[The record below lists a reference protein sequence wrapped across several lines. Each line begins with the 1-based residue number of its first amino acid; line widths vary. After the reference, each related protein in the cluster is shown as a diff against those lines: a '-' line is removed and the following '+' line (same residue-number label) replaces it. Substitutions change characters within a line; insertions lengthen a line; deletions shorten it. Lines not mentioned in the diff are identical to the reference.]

1 MNQYYAVVDL
11 RSEGNTALLSIIKPS
26 LDAIPGTA
34 YTVVIYTHI
43 LSNMGERRMDYI
55 SVQQASGKWG
65 ISERRIQK
73 LCEEKR
79 IDGVLRFGRSWMI
92 PKGAD
97 KPADAR
103 NRWRKDRGR

>member
-55 SVQQASGKWG
+55 FNVNNLSPTGQDHKKKQ
-65 ISERRIQK
+65 
-73 LCEEKR
+73 
-79 IDGVLRFGRSWMI
+79 
-92 PKGAD
+92 
-97 KPADAR
+97 
-103 NRWRKDRGR
+103 